1 MQEFVGDLT
10 YIFAKFLQK
19 IFCSLRTLPH
29 CHPNIVKMYKA
40 FIDRMPIFEE
50 AQNLYPEALPTATFH
65 GNTLLEPRTMFI
77 IMKRFFF

>member
-1 MQEFVGDLT
+1 
-10 YIFAKFLQK
+10 
-19 IFCSLRTLPH
+19 
-29 CHPNIVKMYKA
+29 MYKA

-77 IMKRFFF
+77 IMKRFFFLTLAIFPTNSIITHDKAFFLQISYDITRIYID